1 MLGFSPIAGSTL
13 SGVGATLTTF
23 TSGDLTSANITINT
37 ATGKPVLT
45 PDVQS
50 FANDNITVQ
59 INILTPPMVQTNNLA
74 SPDIVANS
82 IITTLALDFQTHNLT
97 SDNLAIDTITGN
109 PVITQDHNLSQD
121 KLTVSIILGDIRF
134 PFNIIE
140 IPPTEFTQFFPQVP
154 DYGDATSPSDFWTEQ
169 TDNITDS
176 NWIEQQSIDL
186 SNTWTEQ

>member
-1 MLGFSPIAGSTL
+1 MLGFSAIAGSTL

-50 FANDNITVQ
+50 FANNNITVQ

-74 SPDIVANS
+74 SPDVVANS
-82 IITTLALDFQTHNLT
+82 IITTLALDFQTQNLT

-121 KLTVSIILGDIRF
+121 NLTVTTILGDIRF
-134 PFNIIE
+134 PFIIE
-140 IPPTEFTQFFPQVP
+140 TIPPLDYTVFTPQVP
-154 DYGDATSPSDFWTEQ
+154 DYGGQLRLEIFG
-169 TDNITDS
+169 
-176 NWIEQQSIDL
+176 QSKLI
-186 SNTWTEQ
+186 Q

>member
-1 MLGFSPIAGSTL
+1 MLGFSAIAGSTL

-50 FANDNITVQ
+50 FANDNLTVQ

-74 SPDIVANS
+74 SPDLVANS
-82 IITTLALDFQTHNLT
+82 IISTLALDFQTHNLT

-140 IPPTEFTQFFPQVP
+140 IPPKDYTEFSPQVP
-154 DYGDATSPSDFWTEQ
+154 DYGDSASLVDFWTEQ

-176 NWIEQQSIDL
+176 NWLEQQDVNL

>member
-1 MLGFSPIAGSTL
+1 MLGFSAIAGSTL

-50 FANDNITVQ
+50 FANDNLTVQ
-59 INILTPPMVQTNNLA
+59 VSMLSPQMVQTNNLA
-74 SPDIVANS
+74 SPDIISNS
-82 IITTLALDFQTHNLT
+82 IITTLALDFQTQNLT

-121 KLTVSIILGDIRF
+121 NLTVTTILGDIRF
-134 PFNIIE
+134 PFIIE
-140 IPPTEFTQFFPQVP
+140 TIPPLDYTVFTPQVP
-154 DYGDATSPSDFWTEQ
+154 DYGGATSPSDFWTEQ
-169 TDNITDS
+169 TDTITS
-176 NWIEQQSIDL
+176 NWVEQQNVDI
-186 SNTWTEQ
+186 SNAWTKQE

>member
-74 SPDIVANS
+74 SPDLVSNS
-82 IITTLALDFQTHNLT
+82 IITTLALDFQTQNLT

-121 KLTVSIILGDIRF
+121 NLTVTVIFGDIRF

-154 DYGDATSPSDFWTEQ
+154 DYGDSASPSDFWTEQ

-176 NWIEQQSIDL
+176 NWVEQQNVNL

>member
-13 SGVGATLTTF
+13 SGVGSTLTTF
-23 TSGDLTSANITINT
+23 AIPNITVNTITADPVLIPDVVSLSAN
-37 ATGKPVLT
+37 AL
-45 PDVQS
+45 
-50 FANDNITVQ
+50 TVQ
-59 INILTPPMVQTNNLA
+59 INILTPPMVQTHNLA
-74 SPDIVANS
+74 NVDIVANS
-82 IITTLALDFQTHNLT
+82 FLSTLTLLNQTQNLSTGNITINTVA
-97 SDNLAIDTITGN
+97 GN

-121 KLTVSIILGDIRF
+121 NLTVSVIFGDTGF

-140 IPPTEFTQFFPQVP
+140 IPPTEFTEFFPQVP

>member
-121 KLTVSIILGDIRF
+121 NLTVTVILGDIRF

-154 DYGDATSPSDFWTEQ
+154 DYGDSASPSDFWTEQ

-176 NWIEQQSIDL
+176 NWVEQQNVNL